1 MKLKPKHLCYFVLVV
16 SGFILGFSIRN
27 FKQSNPAIHDYALLI
42 LSTVLTVTLY
52 LSLNLF
58 EQEGEATIA

>member
-1 MKLKPKHLCYFVLVV
+1 MKLKPKHCVYFFLIV

-27 FKQSNPAIHDYALLI
+27 FKRSNPAIHDYALLI

-52 LSLNLF
+52 LSLDLF
-58 EQEGEATIA
+58 EQEGEATSE